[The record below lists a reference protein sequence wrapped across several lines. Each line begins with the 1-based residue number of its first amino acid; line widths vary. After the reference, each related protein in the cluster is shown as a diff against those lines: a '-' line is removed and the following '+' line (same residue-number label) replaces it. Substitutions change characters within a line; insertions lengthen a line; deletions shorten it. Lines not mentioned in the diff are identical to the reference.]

1 MERAGPFLYGPPD
14 DRSFRGSDVTTAGD
28 AVRTIAILSNNEG
41 LGDCIRS
48 LYMLRALKRALPAS
62 RISWY
67 STPVSPFANVLRGL
81 VSEFVDEVRER
92 VTMERPFAV
101 AVRTLRALPP
111 ADLVIDTRTALKRVA
126 MARLFMRHR
135 RFVTGCF
142 GLSWGATW
150 GYLTAPRHHFLER
163 RLDLVRRAT
172 GVAPDWQGRPPV
184 AAAARAIAARLVPD
198 GRRAVAL
205 APGLG
210 TGLQLRRW
218 PLDRFIALA
227 RRLEAEGDLPV
238 VLLGPLEFPT
248 ADAIRAALPGAVV
261 LDAALAGEAPVL
273 DLTMALAERVSYGIV
288 HDSAVCHILA
298 TFGVPLVA
306 IFGETFE
313 RRAHP
318 FAVRYIAVRAQ
329 DFGGND
335 AALVPLEAVEQAALA
350 LRAEIAGEA
359 RSR

>member
-1 MERAGPFLYGPPD
+1 MTA
-14 DRSFRGSDVTTAGD
+14 AGD

-67 STPVSPFANVLRGL
+67 STPVSPFAGVLRGL
-81 VSEFVDEVRER
+81 VAEFVDEVRER
-92 VTMERPFAV
+92 VTMERPFTV

-111 ADLVIDTRTALKRVA
+111 ADLVIDTRTAFKRVA

-142 GLSWGATW
+142 GLSWAATW
-150 GYLTAPRHHFLER
+150 SYLTAPQHHFLAR

-172 GVAPDWQGRPPV
+172 GVEPDWQGRPPV
-184 AAAARAIAARLVPD
+184 ADAARAIAARLVPD

-238 VLLGPLEFPT
+238 FLLGPLEFPT

-261 LDAALAGEAPVL
+261 LDAALAGQAPVL

-298 TFGVPLVA
+298 TFGVPLVVV
-306 IFGETFE
+306 FGETFE

-318 FAVRYIAVRAQ
+318 FAVRYRAVRAQ
-329 DFGGND
+329 DHGGND
-335 AALVPLEAVEQAALA
+335 AALVPLASVAEATFA
-350 LRAEIAGEA
+350 LRAELDAPPPP
-359 RSR
+359 S